1 MVGAPE
7 TEPLMLESTEPR
19 RRTRRGKPATRT
31 NDPDKTRA
39 DIIDVAFKE
48 FAENGFSGARVD
60 EIAARTRTSK
70 RMIYYYFES
79 KDGLYRAV
87 LTEYYRR
94 LRGAERTLHLEDR
107 EPLDALRELVG
118 FTFDYHNAHP
128 EGVRLIMV
136 ENIHQGRHVTQLPLA
151 ESLNSV
157 IIESVRSICERGV
170 RSGVIRPDVDPVD
183 LYQSIAALNFFNVSN
198 RYTFSTIF
206 KRDMGDVAVLAARR
220 QSVIDAIL
228 KSVAP

>member
-1 MVGAPE
+1 MPDS
-7 TEPLMLESTEPR
+7 MEPR

-31 NDPDKTRA
+31 NDPEKTKA
-39 DIIDVAFKE
+39 DILDVAFKE
-48 FAENGFSGARVD
+48 FADNGYSGARVD
-60 EIAARTRTSK
+60 EIAAQTRTSK

-79 KDGLYRAV
+79 KDGLYKAV
-87 LTEYYRR
+87 LAEYYTR

-118 FTFDYHNAHP
+118 FTFDYHNARP

-136 ENIHQGRHVTQLPLA
+136 ENIHQGRYVSELPSA
-151 ESLNSV
+151 EALNSV
-157 IIESVRSICERGV
+157 IIESVKSICDRGV
-170 RSGVIRPDVDPVD
+170 KAGVIRPNVDPVD

-198 RYTFSTIF
+198 RYTFSKIF
-206 KRDMGDVAVLAARR
+206 KRDLGDKTVMAARR